1 MKWKAGSGKKAA
13 YLGLLCAAG
22 ILLGYV
28 ETLIPFFFG
37 IPGMKLGLPNLAVVM
52 VLYLYSWRE
61 ALAVSL
67 VRILVIGFLF
77 GNVFSISFSMSGG
90 LISLLSM
97 ALVKRSGKLD
107 VIGVSMTG
115 GVAHNAGQILVA
127 MAVTENILV
136 GYIFFPLVL
145 SGLIT
150 GMLIGILGGEL
161 VKRMR
166 RAVPELGDNG
176 KCVTAQ
182 VNSQDDVSKQAH
194 ISRKRDNASMN

>member
-61 ALAVSL
+61 SLAVYL

-77 GNVFSISFSMSGG
+77 GNVFSISFSMAGG

-107 VIGVSMTG
+107 VTGVSMTG

-176 KCVTAQ
+176 RRATAQ
-182 VNSQDDVSKQAH
+182 ESPE
-194 ISRKRDNASMN
+194 NA